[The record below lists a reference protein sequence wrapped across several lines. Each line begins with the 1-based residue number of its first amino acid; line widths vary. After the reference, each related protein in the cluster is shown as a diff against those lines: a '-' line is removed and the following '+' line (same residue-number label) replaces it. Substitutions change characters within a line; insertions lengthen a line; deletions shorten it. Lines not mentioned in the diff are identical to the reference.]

1 MAHTRRGILKD
12 TGQGDEDP
20 QDALS
25 LQVIF
30 RKRATN
36 PQKSPIIGGSFAEKD
51 LQLEASSRQNCYRVA
66 TISRILKIIGLF
78 CKRGL

>member
-12 TGQGDEDP
+12 TVQGDEDP

-66 TISRILKIIGLF
+66 KTHRMPQIAGLF
-78 CKRGL
+78 LQQSH